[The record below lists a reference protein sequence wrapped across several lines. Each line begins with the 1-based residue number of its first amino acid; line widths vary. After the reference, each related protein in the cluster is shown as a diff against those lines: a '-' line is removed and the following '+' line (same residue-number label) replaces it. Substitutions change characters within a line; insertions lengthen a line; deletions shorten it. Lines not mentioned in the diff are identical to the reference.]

1 MVGIWLVYQRLM
13 LEIKFFHSR
22 IIAYDFIMTSP
33 PRKNNNYLSFHQ
45 GVIAVLGGCLL
56 SSAMTVFS
64 NTNGIPTIR
73 KNTNEIPMLY
83 QWYTNGIYLTNH
95 KR

>member
-1 MVGIWLVYQRLM
+1 
-13 LEIKFFHSR
+13 
-22 IIAYDFIMTSP
+22 MTSP

-56 SSAMTVFS
+56 SSAMTAFS

-73 KNTNEIPMLY
+73 KNTNEIPMVS
-83 QWYTNGIYLTNH
+83 QWYLFHRPQAITVEAVIVG
-95 KR
+95 